1 MRPKSIIPA
10 AVTSPPG
17 AEEAV
22 PLGELDRRIVAALQI
37 NGRATWQQVANVVGA
52 SESAV
57 SRRANRMI
65 RQGLLRIIAAADPLR
80 CGLGFPVLLQIECA
94 VGAAGAVARTLAAR
108 PDVRFVA
115 LLGGGY
121 DLVVELI
128 VPSRAHL
135 TAVLVEEL
143 NTVPGIVRTTTEN
156 VVRNFKTSY
165 DWSRTLLG
173 EAAALLDPPT
183 VDASPPQ
190 LDDIDLRL
198 IHLLGVDGRRSVT
211 DVAERLGISE
221 SAARRRLE
229 QLTASGCLR
238 FGTLIDSE
246 LLGYHWELFV
256 WLGVDLGRLDRI
268 ARELATHVTDATWR
282 AQVCAGL
289 ARTPEAVNG
298 LLIGVGALS
307 HRDVLD
313 LYPAL
318 CALGAQLP
326 VGVHADLLRATVRP
340 LSPAGVAALRL
351 GL

>member
-1 MRPKSIIPA
+1 MRPKPVIPA
-10 AVTSPPG
+10 AATALTG
-17 AEEAV
+17 AEAAV
-22 PLGELDRRIVAALQI
+22 PLSDLDRRIVAALQI

-65 RQGLLRIIAAADPLR
+65 KQGVLRVFAAADPLL
-80 CGLGFPVLLQIECA
+80 CGLGYPVLLQIECA

-156 VVRNFKTSY
+156 VVRTFKTSY
-165 DWSRTLLG
+165 DWGRTLLG
-173 EAAALLDPPT
+173 DAAALLDRPPET
-183 VDASPPQ
+183 ASPPE

-198 IHLLGVDGRRSVT
+198 IQLLTADGRSSVT
-211 DVAERLGISE
+211 DLAERLAVSE
-221 SAARRRLE
+221 SMARRRLE

-256 WLGVDLGRLDRI
+256 WLGVDLGCLDRI
-268 ARELATHVTDATWR
+268 ARELATHPEVRYVSATAGYSDLACEVVLRDHEDLYRFNTEVLGSLEGVNRVEIGTELHTVKR
-282 AQVCAGL
+282 AYVNVSTRYGV
-289 ARTPEAVNG
+289 PEAR
-298 LLIGVGALS
+298 LL
-307 HRDVLD
+307 
-313 LYPAL
+313 
-318 CALGAQLP
+318 
-326 VGVHADLLRATVRP
+326 
-340 LSPAGVAALRL
+340 
-351 GL
+351 